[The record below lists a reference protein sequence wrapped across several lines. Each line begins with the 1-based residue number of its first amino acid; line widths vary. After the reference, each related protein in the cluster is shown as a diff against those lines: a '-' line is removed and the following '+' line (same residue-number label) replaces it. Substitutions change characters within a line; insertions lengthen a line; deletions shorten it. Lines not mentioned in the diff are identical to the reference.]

1 MIDRY
6 CLRAVNASLAM
17 LTGRIVE
24 RETLCDEAKDKD
36 THGVDKCSKL
46 LCTSK
51 QEKEGLLPL
60 GAVEKLV
67 GGLISLT

>member
-1 MIDRY
+1 MR
-6 CLRAVNASLAM
+6 
-17 LTGRIVE
+17 
-24 RETLCDEAKDKD
+24 DEAKDKD

-67 GGLISLT
+67 GGLISSDVGSF